1 MSKLSTTPSSVEIAS
16 TQTVPLA
23 IDFTSQVG
31 AGDAV
36 SAPVVTVT
44 DLVSGADVTAT
55 VVRANP
61 APSVAG
67 NVVTVYVENLQ
78 PNTRYRLVCTVTL
91 AANKEGAA
99 ELLLYCPF

>member
-1 MSKLSTTPSSVEIAS
+1 M
-16 TQTVPLA
+16 
-23 IDFTSQVG
+23 
-31 AGDAV
+31 
-36 SAPVVTVT
+36 
-44 DLVSGADVTAT
+44 TAT